1 MMTGG
6 RVVDIRGQGMTET
19 RLRGATTPREESAL
33 ASSVG
38 QRGTGETAVIVA
50 SQVRAIYI
58 GFHI

>member
-1 MMTGG
+1 
-6 RVVDIRGQGMTET
+6 MTET

-58 GFHI
+58 GFRI